1 MLILPCVKKLC
12 SKAVETILAIPLLTP
27 EGDASEPC
35 LPDLF
40 PMSDYMSDEDDD
52 DP

>member
-12 SKAVETILAIPLLTP
+12 SKAVETILTMPLLTP
-27 EGDASEPC
+27 EGDASELH

-40 PMSDYMSDEDDD
+40 PMSDYMSDKDYDN
-52 DP
+52 P